1 MRDVLFTGVGRFEN
15 DFFSLARQF
24 KENQHVF
31 FSDRE
36 ETRLSD
42 SPKMMQADDDVY
54 NVQASETSPSQRR
67 RISSIKKAKLELV
80 SLLPNLGSL
89 LLFYVCFYSF
99 LIGFYL
105 LLLQGVTSTSVGE
118 QQTLLWTFFYLGI
131 AFVFVVSVTTYAS
144 QWEKKTASSSGS
156 SKGSSASESESS
168 ALLNEPPPPP
178 AAVGDSHRSRGTAT
192 DDDLDDIELVSD
204 AKSTLTDDT
213 RYIGDVEVS

>member
-1 MRDVLFTGVGRFEN
+1 
-15 DFFSLARQF
+15 
-24 KENQHVF
+24 
-31 FSDRE
+31 
-36 ETRLSD
+36 
-42 SPKMMQADDDVY
+42 MMQADDDVY

-67 RISSIKKAKLELV
+67 RISSIKKAKLV

>member
-1 MRDVLFTGVGRFEN
+1 
-15 DFFSLARQF
+15 
-24 KENQHVF
+24 
-31 FSDRE
+31 
-36 ETRLSD
+36 
-42 SPKMMQADDDVY
+42 MMQADDDVY

-67 RISSIKKAKLELV
+67 RISSIKKAKLVLLV

-131 AFVFVVSVTTYAS
+131 AFAFVVSVTTYAS

-204 AKSTLTDDT
+204 AKSTVTDE
-213 RYIGDVEVS
+213 YIGDVEVS

>member
-1 MRDVLFTGVGRFEN
+1 
-15 DFFSLARQF
+15 
-24 KENQHVF
+24 
-31 FSDRE
+31 
-36 ETRLSD
+36 
-42 SPKMMQADDDVY
+42 MMQADDDVY

-168 ALLNEPPPPP
+168 ALLKEPPPPP

-204 AKSTLTDDT
+204 VNSTVTDDT